1 MELEVTLT
9 ISLVGCP
16 NLKLSGDLCLM
27 ELRYLCLHGMVL
39 RIKRPRI
46 PSLYQDDDTYNKEG
60 ITCILEKICGCSPLQ
75 PSMTL
80 CNVIIDSDSL
90 ILVEMM
96 GG

>member
-1 MELEVTLT
+1 MT

-16 NLKLSGDLCLM
+16 NFKLSGGLCLM
-27 ELRYLCLHGMVL
+27 ELRYQCLHGMVL
-39 RIKRPRI
+39 SIKRPRI

-60 ITCILEKICGCSPLQ
+60 ITCILEKICGCSSLQ

-80 CNVIIDSDSL
+80 GNVITDEDSL
-90 ILVEMM
+90 ILVEIV